1 MSVPLLLLL
10 LLIGSGDLQLT
21 ASDNCTF
28 DVSQKA
34 VGLND
39 FRKIPDGF
47 NGVED
52 RMAVLWEKGVVS
64 QLIRLIFIQNVVYM
78 KCKGIFAIV
87 LNNSMTRLKF

>member
-1 MSVPLLLLL
+1 MSVSLWL

-28 DVSQKA
+28 DVIQKA

-64 QLIRLIFIQNVVYM
+64 QLTRLIFIQNVVYM
-78 KCKGIFAIV
+78 KCKDIYAIF
-87 LNNSMTRLKF
+87 LNNSMTVPSGR